1 MKEQYKDDKEM
12 CKKIVELKK
21 EMLKKTYLPTLNTSR
36 SFKSK
41 HDEFL
46 NF

>member
-1 MKEQYKDDKEM
+1 M

-21 EMLKKTYLPTLNTSR
+21 NMLKKTYLPTLNTSR

-41 HDEFL
+41 NDEFL